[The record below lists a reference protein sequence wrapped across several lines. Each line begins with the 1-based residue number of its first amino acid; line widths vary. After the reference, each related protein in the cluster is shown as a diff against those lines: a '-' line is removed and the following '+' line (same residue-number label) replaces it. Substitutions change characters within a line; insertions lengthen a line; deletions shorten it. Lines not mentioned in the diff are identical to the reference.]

1 MKGDADTRPA
11 GWKTERGRRAY
22 LEAYDS
28 AMELWPVPY
37 RSRHVETRFGDTH
50 VVVSGPSEGEPL
62 VLLHA
67 ATGFASTQWH
77 SNMAALADARPVYA
91 IDYIGSAGKGVQT
104 KPMFCRH
111 DCRDWLL
118 DVLDGLGLES
128 PIVVGSS
135 QGGWLALNLSLLAPE
150 RVDRLA
156 LLAPAASIL
165 PFRRSMRLMIAVGPY
180 MPAWTGPP
188 SVKAMFGGRTVVDH
202 RIVDLLTLHLAH
214 FRYQKRA
221 PFPSAF
227 ATDEL
232 RQLAVQTLLLI
243 GDHEVIYDPE
253 AALARARAVIPDV
266 HAELVSNSGHLINM
280 EHSGLTNDRLL
291 SFCGRSS
298 GSSGALVG
306 ARADAHDADEGIAER
321 SLGAVADPAGGDRD

>member
-1 MKGDADTRPA
+1 MAPGTETRPSD
-11 GWKTERGRRAY
+11 WRTEKGRRAY

-50 VVVSGPSEGEPL
+50 VLESGPDDGEPL

-67 ATGFASTQWH
+67 ATGFASTQWYP
-77 SNMAALADARPVYA
+77 NIAALAGARPVYA

-118 DVLDGLGLES
+118 DVLDGLGLRS

-135 QGGWLALNLSLLAPE
+135 QGGWLALNLSLQAPE
-150 RVDRLA
+150 RVHRLA

-165 PFRRSMRLMIAVGPY
+165 PFRRLMRLMISAGPY

-188 SVKAMFGGRTVVDH
+188 SVKAMFGGRAVVDR

-214 FRYQKRA
+214 FRYQERA

-227 ATDEL
+227 SAGEL
-232 RQLAVQTLLLI
+232 RQLEVKTLLLI
-243 GDHEVIYDPE
+243 GDHEMIYDPK
-253 AALARARAVIPDV
+253 AALARARAAIPDV
-266 HAELVSNSGHLINM
+266 QAELVSNSGHLINM
-280 EHSGLTNDRLL
+280 EHPGLTNDRLL
-291 SFCGRSS
+291 AF
-298 GSSGALVG
+298 
-306 ARADAHDADEGIAER
+306 ADAGSQADR
-321 SLGAVADPAGGDRD
+321 L

>member
-37 RSRHVETRFGDTH
+37 RSRHVETRFGVTH
-50 VVVSGPSEGEPL
+50 VVVSGPSDGEPL

-67 ATGFASTQWH
+67 ATDSLRLSGTPTWPRRLTLVPCTPSTT
-77 SNMAALADARPVYA
+77 SARQE
-91 IDYIGSAGKGVQT
+91 GVQT

-111 DCRDWLL
+111 DCRDWLP
-118 DVLDGLGLES
+118 DVLDGLGLTS

-165 PFRRSMRLMIAVGPY
+165 PFRRLMRLMIAVGPY

-243 GDHEVIYDPE
+243 GAHEVIYDPE
-253 AALARARAVIPDV
+253 AALTRASSGDTDV

-280 EHSGLTNDRLL
+280 EHPGLTNDRLL
-291 SFCGRSS
+291 LFCARS
-298 GSSGALVG
+298 
-306 ARADAHDADEGIAER
+306 RAQAER
-321 SLGAVADPAGGDRD
+321 L

>member
-1 MKGDADTRPA
+1 MERDADTRPA
-11 GWKTERGRRAY
+11 GWKTEKGRRAY
-22 LEAYDS
+22 FEAYDS

-37 RSRHVETRFGDTH
+37 RSRHVETRFGGTH
-50 VVVSGPSEGEPL
+50 VVVSGPSDAEPL

-77 SNMAALADARPVYA
+77 PNMAELAAARRVYA

-118 DVLDGLGLES
+118 DVLDGLGLRR
-128 PIVVGSS
+128 PIVVVGSS
-135 QGGWLALNLSLLAPE
+135 QGGWLALNLSLLAPD
-150 RVDRLA
+150 RVHRLA

-165 PFRRSMRLMIAVGPY
+165 PFRRLMRLMISAGPY

-188 SVKAMFGGRTVVDH
+188 SVKAMFGGRAVIDH

-214 FRYQKRA
+214 FRYQKQA

-227 ATDEL
+227 PAGEL
-232 RQLAVQTLLLI
+232 RQLEVKTLLLI
-243 GDHEVIYDPE
+243 GDHEMIYGPE
-253 AALARARAVIPDV
+253 AALARARVAIPDV
-266 HAELVSNSGHLINM
+266 QAELVSNAGHLINM
-280 EHSGLTNDRLL
+280 EHPGLTNDRLL
-291 SFCGRSS
+291 SFATA
-298 GSSGALVG
+298 GSQ
-306 ARADAHDADEGIAER
+306 ADR
-321 SLGAVADPAGGDRD
+321 L